1 MLFCFFSSV
10 CISSFT
16 VNTVT
21 HELNNIINKKGVSD
35 IVVELKSELQ
45 SWMEQQGDFGLESE
59 LQVEKKLPKKAD
71 Y

>member
-1 MLFCFFSSV
+1 
-10 CISSFT
+10 
-16 VNTVT
+16 
-21 HELNNIINKKGVSD
+21 VSD